1 MQVIQIVFKS
11 MILGTS
17 ILGLAF
23 VCGQQVRAE
32 SGMPPGYTLSKTQI
46 KGKHCYRH
54 GKETNLYC
62 YSQKLN
68 ASSWMK
74 HNSMMKKD
82 NSMMKKDNSMMKPDS
97 MMKKDDSMMMKK

>member
-1 MQVIQIVFKS
+1 MQVIRMVFKS

-17 ILGLAF
+17 ILGLVF
-23 VCGQQVRAE
+23 VTGGQSVRAE
-32 SGMPPGYTLSKTQI
+32 SGMPKGYTLSKTQI

-68 ASSWMK
+68 ASS
-74 HNSMMKKD
+74 MMKPD
-82 NSMMKKDNSMMKPDS
+82 SMMKKDNSMMKPDS

>member
-1 MQVIQIVFKS
+1 

-17 ILGLAF
+17 LLGLVLVAG
-23 VCGQQVRAE
+23 GQSVRAE
-32 SGMPPGYTLSKTQI
+32 SGMPKGYTLSKTQI

-68 ASSWMK
+68 ASSMMK

-82 NSMMKKDNSMMKPDS
+82 NSMMKKDDSMMKPDS
-97 MMKKDDSMMMKK
+97 MMKK

>member
-17 ILGLAF
+17 LLGLVF
-23 VCGQQVRAE
+23 VAGGQSVRAE
-32 SGMPPGYTLSKTQI
+32 SGMPKGYTLSKTQI

-68 ASSWMK
+68 ASSMMK

-82 NSMMKKDNSMMKPDS
+82 NSMMKKDDSMMKPDS
-97 MMKKDDSMMMKK
+97 MMKK

>member
-1 MQVIQIVFKS
+1 MQVIRMVFKS

-17 ILGLAF
+17 ILGLVF
-23 VCGQQVRAE
+23 VAGGQSVRAE
-32 SGMPPGYTLSKTQI
+32 SGMPKGYTLSKTQI

-68 ASSWMK
+68 ASSMMK
-74 HNSMMKKD
+74 PDSMMKKD
-82 NSMMKKDNSMMKPDS
+82 NSMMKKDDSMMKPDS
-97 MMKKDDSMMMKK
+97 MMKKDDSMMKK